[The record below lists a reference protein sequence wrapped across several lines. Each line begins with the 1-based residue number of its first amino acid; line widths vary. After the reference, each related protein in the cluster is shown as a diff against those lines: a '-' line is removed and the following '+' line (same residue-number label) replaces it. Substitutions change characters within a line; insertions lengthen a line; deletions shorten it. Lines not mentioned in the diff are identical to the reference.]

1 MIPTKYQSSW
11 ATFIMAVGIA
21 ACVLSVLNAQVA
33 LAAETLFAKVANVSI
48 LSRPDPKGPVLA
60 KLEAG
65 AEVVGLQ
72 KKGLYWQVK
81 AADGTTGFVMMT
93 LLSTRSAAVGAQ
105 LSGAM
110 RSLLSQ
116 KRDAET
122 EAGTAR
128 ARSKNAVMGIRG
140 LASEDLSQV
149 GNLRPNTQALEMLE
163 SWSVSAASVQELEA
177 AVLAES
183 MTAQ

>member
-1 MIPTKYQSSW
+1 MIPARHQSTTGSW
-11 ATFIMAVGIA
+11 VTWILA
-21 ACVLSVLNAQVA
+21 AGLTLSLLNAEVA
-33 LAAETLFAKVANVSI
+33 LAAEALFAKVANVSI

-110 RSLLSQ
+110 RSLLTQ
-116 KRDAET
+116 KREGET

>member
-11 ATFIMAVGIA
+11 ATFFLVGGIA
-21 ACVLSVLNAQVA
+21 LSTLHTLNGQVA
-33 LAAETLFAKVANVSI
+33 FAAEALFAKVANVSI

-81 AADGTTGFVMMT
+81 TADGTTGFVMMT

-110 RSLLSQ
+110 RSLLTQ
-116 KRDAET
+116 KREGET